1 MSRDFGIFMPK
12 HLAVQWLLNSY
23 KRTFQIKRNVLFLKT
38 SRYNGCPGDSE
49 DPGLINY
56 SDGK

>member
-1 MSRDFGIFMPK
+1 MFF
-12 HLAVQWLLNSY
+12 
-23 KRTFQIKRNVLFLKT
+23 FLKT

-49 DPGLINY
+49 NPGMINY